1 MPTLP
6 SPSAKDLNLLAHA
19 GCQTDATHGTLVMP
33 PYFSSTFERAED
45 GSYPHGNVY
54 GRGSNP
60 TRQLFEKTMAEF
72 ENGEEA
78 AAFASG
84 TAAFHAVFSALKSGD
99 HVLLPDDVYHGT
111 RVLLN
116 DVMQHLG
123 IKFST
128 VDTTSINAI
137 EQALK
142 PNTRLLILETPSNPL
157 LKITD
162 LNAVISFIKGI
173 RDDIQILVDNT
184 WSTPLITKPL
194 DLGADLV
201 LHSVTKYLAGHS
213 DLLGG
218 VIVGHNAE
226 DEFWQK
232 VKMIQGVGG
241 GIMDPFTAWLSLRGM
256 RSMAVRFQRQC
267 ENAIEIAEW
276 LESQEMVERVFF
288 PSLQSH
294 EAFVVAQKQMYWPGA
309 MLSFLIKDGNE
320 ASCLQRL
327 AKLTVFT
334 KATSLGGTESLI
346 EHRASVEAQPTR
358 TPQNL
363 IRVSIGLEDVESLKK
378 DLACMLK

>member
-1 MPTLP
+1 MPILP

-19 GCQTDATHGTLVMP
+19 GCQTDATHGSLVMP
-33 PYFSSTFERAED
+33 PYFTSTYERAQD
-45 GSYPHGNVY
+45 GSYAHGNVY

-60 TRQLFEKTMAEF
+60 TRRLFETTMASF
-72 ENGEEA
+72 ENGTDA

-84 TAAFHAVFSALKSGD
+84 TAGFHAVFSALKSGD

-111 RVLLN
+111 RVLLTE
-116 DVMQHLG
+116 VMQHLG
-123 IKFST
+123 VNFST
-128 VDTTSINAI
+128 VDTTSISAI
-137 EQALK
+137 KEAIQPA
-142 PNTRLLILETPSNPL
+142 TRLLILETPSNPL

-162 LNAVISFIKGI
+162 LKSVISEVKSMRNDLAII
-173 RDDIQILVDNT
+173 VDNT

-218 VIVGHNAE
+218 VIIGKEE
-226 DEFWQK
+226 DAFWQK
-232 VKMIQGVGG
+232 IKTIQGLGG

-267 ENAIEIAEW
+267 ENAVELAGW
-276 LESQEMVERVFF
+276 LTTRPKVEKVFF
-288 PSLQSH
+288 PQLKSH
-294 EAFVVAQKQMYWPGA
+294 NGHKIALEQMVWPGA
-309 MLSFLIKDGNE
+309 MLSFLLKDGNE
-320 ASCLQRL
+320 ESCLKMV
-327 AKLTVFT
+327 AKLKVFT
-334 KATSLGGTESLI
+334 RATSLGGTESLI

-363 IRVSIGLEDVESLKK
+363 IRVSVGLESVESLIE
-378 DLACMLK
+378 DLDQAMD